1 MKQKMMAQGVPPEEI
16 AFIHDAKTEVQKAE
30 LFAKV
35 RKGQVRG
42 LTLPAAYNTGGYE
55 TVETVKALAGYVDIW
70 LADYKYASP
79 ALAKELSAAQDYP
92 QVAHAAIRQMLLQTG
107 APVYDA
113 DGYLQK
119 GVIVRHLALPGHS
132 DVALPLEVLFMPL
145 LVK

>member
-1 MKQKMMAQGVPPEEI
+1 MTQAL
-16 AFIHDAKTEVQKAE
+16 DAA
-30 LFAKV
+30 
-35 RKGQVRG
+35 RRNG
-42 LTLPAAYNTGGYE
+42 LTLPVAYNTGGYE

-119 GVIVRHLALPGHS
+119 A
-132 DVALPLEVLFMPL
+132 
-145 LVK
+145 